1 MRAPQ
6 GASLV
11 PPSEFGPFD
20 ELSDVAHGY
29 YVEGFSERAVD
40 ACRRWRRLTDAAADV
55 LTSRYFLYIEA
66 IALQE
71 LGRHRE
77 SVSVA
82 LDLLSSLGDDAD
94 PVWRAK
100 SLAVV
105 AESSARLGDHPCA
118 MSALAEA
125 DWLMESIRP
134 HTYGHLSASMA
145 VALALRSSNLFE
157 PADVLLRAIRWTDD
171 PQLDLL
177 VQQELALLSVYWAAT
192 LQLMGDRSGSI
203 NHFAQGAGRAL
214 AMQRAA
220 LLADNPQML
229 ARAEVIEAYAWLHV
243 GDADLALRRALAA
256 QDRFVARGELI
267 ETHLLHLVLGRA
279 AADGNRFDEARS
291 HLLTALADAT
301 TAGRDTW
308 SAAAW
313 EALADLDVAEH
324 GRHPAVGIWKGLAR
338 FALARVWAERE
349 GRFAALQDRHQVRQL
364 TAEANR
370 MGQVVLQD
378 PLTGL
383 GNRRLLA
390 AAVQSS
396 KAPLAAVFVDV
407 DDFKF
412 LNDNFSHA
420 LGDQVL
426 RALAEILRSQC
437 RSGEVL
443 VRYGGDEFVILM
455 SGGTTAAEKVARRV
469 HESVR
474 GFPWATL
481 AAGLAV
487 TVSIGVGAT
496 TQDKTNPLA
505 AADSALLAAKRAGR
519 DQVATIRQDG

>member
-1 MRAPQ
+1 M
-6 GASLV
+6 

-20 ELSDVAHGY
+20 ELSDVAHEY

-40 ACRRWRRLTDAAADV
+40 ACRRWRRLTDAGGDV
-55 LTSRYFLYIEA
+55 LTSRYFRYIEA

-82 LDLLSSLGDDAD
+82 LDLLTSLGEDAD
-94 PVWRAK
+94 AVWRAK
-100 SLAVV
+100 SLAVI
-105 AESSARLGDHPCA
+105 AESSARLGDHPRA

-134 HTYGHLSASMA
+134 NTYGHLSASMA

-157 PADVLLRAIRWTDD
+157 PADVLLRAIGGTGD

-177 VQQELALLSVYWAAT
+177 VQQELAILSVYWGAS
-192 LQLMGDRSGSI
+192 LQLMGDRNGSLH
-203 NHFAQGAGRAL
+203 HFALAAGRAL
-214 AMQRAA
+214 GMQRAA
-220 LLADNPQML
+220 LLAGSPQMV
-229 ARAEVIEAYAWLHV
+229 AGGEVIEAYALLHL
-243 GDADLALRRALAA
+243 DAPELAMRRALAA
-256 QDRFVARGELI
+256 QERFVARGELI

-279 AADGNRFDEARS
+279 AAGTGRFDEARS

-308 SAAAW
+308 SATAW

-390 AAVQSS
+390 AAVQST

-407 DDFKF
+407 DDFKS

-455 SGGTTAAEKVARRV
+455 AGGTATAEKVAQRV

-474 GFPWATL
+474 GFPWSTL
-481 AAGLAV
+481 ASGLVV
-487 TVSIGVGAT
+487 TVSIGVGPT

-505 AADSALLAAKRAGR
+505 AADAALLAAKRAGR
-519 DQVATIRQDG
+519 DQVASGRQEA